1 PRAYDEGSADEATV
15 APEGAHDVA
24 DREPGAEDR
33 DDVERPEHEH
43 EPARVGEA
51 AAEEEG
57 PGHEE
62 EGGQG
67 GALEDDEGLVGLGP
81 LVAVLVEA
89 HRPERERMERQE
101 EGEQREVRLHRRDA
115 EGRRDHVRPE
125 ADEVRGDEGDRARE
139 RVARD
144 ERQDQ
149 PEAALLQHAVR
160 ASRPAPSAASTRA
173 VISARNAASPQRS
186 ACARIFSALQP
197 VTSLRWTASISAG
210 A

>member
-1 PRAYDEGSADEATV
+1 PRAYDEGSADKATV
-15 APEGAHDVA
+15 APEGAHNVA

-62 EGGQG
+62 QGGQG

-89 HRPERERMERQE
+89 HRPERERVVIAGYGV
-101 EGEQREVRLHRRDA
+101 GEQGETPPPVRTA
-115 EGRRDHVRPE
+115 G
-125 ADEVRGDEGDRARE
+125 G
-139 RVARD
+139 
-144 ERQDQ
+144 
-149 PEAALLQHAVR
+149 
-160 ASRPAPSAASTRA
+160 
-173 VISARNAASPQRS
+173 ARNYLGRKAEEWRGIGGSR
-186 ACARIFSALQP
+186 
-197 VTSLRWTASISAG
+197 LRKPLA
-210 A
+210 